1 MTESKAVQTGGLSTA
16 VANSNYELHLDISL
30 LQSNQTQ
37 EAKSLPVLME
47 EVKEAVHSLKAGKSP
62 GVDNVPSELLKNGG
76 EATTTVLT
84 AICKKIWKT
93 KECLREWT
101 QSLVTSL
108 PKKANSSNVTTIV
121 PSASLTI
128 PARLCP

>member
-1 MTESKAVQTGGLSTA
+1 M
-16 VANSNYELHLDISL
+16 ANSNYELHLDISL

-62 GVDNVPSELLKNGG
+62 GVDNMDNIPSELFRNGG

-84 AICKKIWKT
+84 AICRICKM
-93 KECLREWT
+93 
-101 QSLVTSL
+101 
-108 PKKANSSNVTTIV
+108 
-121 PSASLTI
+121 
-128 PARLCP
+128 